1 VKAVTLREITD
12 ANRDEVLTLR
22 VASGQEGFVGGAT
35 AAEALA
41 DAERFPEAKPW
52 CRAIYADDTP
62 VGILMLSWDVEPV
75 PGEII
80 GPWYLWKLLI
90 DERHQRRGYGAAAVR
105 QVAEIVRKEGASE
118 LLTSYVIGEGD
129 PWPFYERLGFRPTGE
144 LDAEGE
150 VIIRLDLSADAPG
163 EGVDRG

>member
-1 VKAVTLREITD
+1 MREITV
-12 ANRDEVLTLR
+12 ANRDEVLALR
-22 VASGQEGFVGGAT
+22 VAPGQEGFVGGAT
-35 AAEALA
+35 VAAALE

-52 CRAIYADDTP
+52 YRAIYADDEP
-62 VGILMLSWDVEPV
+62 VGFLMLSWDVEPV

-105 QVAEIVRKEGASE
+105 EVAEIVREEGASE
-118 LLTSYVIGEGD
+118 LLTSYVIGDGE
-129 PWPFYERLGFRPTGE
+129 PWPFYERLGFLPTGE

-150 VIIRLDLSADAPG
+150 VILRLDLA
-163 EGVDRG
+163 

>member
-1 VKAVTLREITD
+1 MKVVTLREITD
-12 ANRDEVLTLR
+12 VNRDDVLALR

-52 CRAIYADDTP
+52 YRAIYADDEP
-62 VGILMLSWDVEPV
+62 VGILMLSWDVRPV

-105 QVAEIVRKEGASE
+105 KVAEIVRKEGASE
-118 LLTSYVIGEGD
+118 LLTSYVIGDGE
-129 PWPFYERLGFRPTGE
+129 PWPFYERLGFKPTGE

-150 VIIRLDLSADAPG
+150 VIIGLDLSRVDST
-163 EGVDRG
+163 EDVDRG

>member
-1 VKAVTLREITD
+1 VKVITLRGITEH
-12 ANRDEVLTLR
+12 NREEVLALR
-22 VASGQEGFVGGAT
+22 VAPGQEGFVGGST
-35 AAEALA
+35 AAEVLA
-41 DAERFPEAKPW
+41 DAEKFPEAKPW
-52 CRAIYADDTP
+52 YRAIYADDTP

-105 QVAEIVRKEGASE
+105 AVADIVRNEGASE
-118 LLTSYVIGEGD
+118 LLTSYVTGD
-129 PWPFYERLGFRPTGE
+129 GGPRPFYERLGFTPTGE

-150 VIIRLDLSADAPG
+150 VIIRLDLSPDIFSDVVERA
-163 EGVDRG
+163 